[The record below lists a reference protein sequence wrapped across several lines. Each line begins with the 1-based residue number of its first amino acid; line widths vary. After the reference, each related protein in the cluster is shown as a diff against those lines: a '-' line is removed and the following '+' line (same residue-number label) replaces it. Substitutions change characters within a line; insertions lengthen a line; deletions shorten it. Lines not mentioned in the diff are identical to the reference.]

1 MSRRQPKATLT
12 DTRFPYTTLFR
23 SDEFKQT
30 LLALE
35 NDICTEDFR
44 RGTMMRL
51 YDLKR
56 ELTYMRLAVTPL
68 QDVLSQL
75 VRTPGT
81 LVAPE
86 VRLYFRD
93 VLDHSMRSNETID
106 ALRDMLGTA
115 LNVNRALVTLSQ
127 GEVVKR
133 LAGWAAV
140 LAVP

>member
-1 MSRRQPKATLT
+1 MRIS
-12 DTRFPYTTLFR
+12 DWSSYVCSSDLF
-23 SDEFKQT
+23 
-30 LLALE
+30 
-35 NDICTEDFR
+35 TEDFH

-115 LNVNRALVTLSQ
+115 LNVNQALVTLSQ

-140 LAVP
+140 LAVPT